1 MPERRAKEL
10 DNHGCNLN
18 ASSYDEGRKA
28 RIKRQKI
35 DCSEESGGANNDEDE
50 GSGDDSTDEGQW
62 SGEEDSEYEGNES
75 EEGKED
81 RGEGSGEPIRID
93 ETAKFTTKKNS
104 SPLEPTPKEATM
116 DSDIITSPHQLT
128 PLTPSQLKASR
139 EAVKRTG
146 VVYLSRLPPFMRPQ
160 KVKFLLSRFG
170 EIGRIFL
177 SPEDPKS
184 HARRVKFG
192 GNKRINYEE
201 GWVEFKDK
209 KVAKLVAE
217 TLSATT
223 IGGKKGN
230 YYHDDV
236 WNIKYLPKFKWHH
249 LQAQIGMLGLSLTLY
264 L

>member
-10 DNHGCNLN
+10 HDHRGN
-18 ASSYDEGRKA
+18 SSAGDHDDRRKA
-28 RIKRQKI
+28 RAKRQKI
-35 DCSEESGGANNDEDE
+35 DYSEGGGNAHNDEDE
-50 GSGDDSTDEGQW
+50 GSQSDEDQFGVGGEEGESEVENEEGQEEIYEVLIKT
-62 SGEEDSEYEGNES
+62 GEV
-75 EEGKED
+75 
-81 RGEGSGEPIRID
+81 
-93 ETAKFTTKKNS
+93 AKSTTEKNS
-104 SPLEPTPKEATM
+104 SLLKPTSKEASI
-116 DSDIITSPHQLT
+116 DSDIITSPHHLT

-139 EAVKRTG
+139 QAVKRTG

-177 SPEDPKS
+177 APEDPKS

-192 GNKRINYEE
+192 GNKRVNYEE

-249 LQAQIGMLGLSLTLY
+249 LQAQIGMLELFLPLY